1 MLQRRTFLSVL
12 TAGLA
17 TAATPGTLLAACHD
31 FLARGPSVPRRDD
44 FRQLVGADFRLT
56 NADGHRSAAK
66 LVAFDDGPTCSRL
79 EQFSFVLDTPEHDE
93 GIYEIEHPQTGAM
106 SVCLMQSE
114 HPSAAGQC
122 HRVYVTR
129 FVG

>member
-1 MLQRRTFLSVL
+1 MLERRTFLTVL

-44 FRQLVGADFRLT
+44 FKQLVGADFRLT
-56 NADGHRSAAK
+56 AADGRRSAAR
-66 LVAFDDGPTCSRL
+66 LVAFDDGPRCSRL
-79 EQFSFVLDTPEHDE
+79 EQFSFVLDTEGLDE
-93 GIYEIEHPQTGAM
+93 GIYEIDNPHTGSMA
-106 SVCLMQSE
+106 VNLMPSE

-122 HRVYVTR
+122 HRVYVSR
-129 FVG
+129 FI

>member
-1 MLQRRTFLSVL
+1 MLERRTFLTVL

-31 FLARGPSVPRRDD
+31 FLAIGPAVPRRND
-44 FRQLVGADFRLT
+44 FKQLVGADFRLT
-56 NADGHRSAAK
+56 DGDGGRSVAK
-66 LVAFDDGPTCSRL
+66 LVAFDDGPRCSRL
-79 EQFSFVLDTPEHDE
+79 EQFSFVLDTSVVDE
-93 GIYEIEHPQTGAM
+93 GIYEIDNPHIGSM
-106 SVCLMQSE
+106 SVSLMRSE

-129 FVG
+129 FV